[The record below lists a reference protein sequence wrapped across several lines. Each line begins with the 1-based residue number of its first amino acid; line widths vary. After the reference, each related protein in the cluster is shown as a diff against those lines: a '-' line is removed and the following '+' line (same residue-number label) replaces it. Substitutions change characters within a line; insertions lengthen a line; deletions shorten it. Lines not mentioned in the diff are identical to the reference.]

1 MAITTGKLTVT
12 TSSQAVDTSSPNP
25 YTLIIRNESSTT
37 TVHIGNLTLTAANG
51 LALEGKN
58 TITLQMVA
66 GDQLHAITASGSS
79 DISWMK
85 IS

>member
-1 MAITTGKLTVT
+1 MAITTGQMTVT
-12 TSSQAVDTSSPNP
+12 TTAAAVDTSSSNP

-37 TVHIGNLTLTAANG
+37 TVHIGNSTLTAANG

-58 TITLQMVA
+58 TISLPMTA
-66 GDQLHAITASGSS
+66 GDQLHAITSSGTSN
-79 DISWMK
+79 ISWMK

>member
-12 TSSQAVDTSSPNP
+12 TTAAAVDTSSPNP

-37 TVHIGNLTLTAANG
+37 TVHIGNSALTASNG

-58 TITLQMVA
+58 TLTLAMVA
-66 GDQLHAITASGSS
+66 GDQLHAVTSSGTS